1 MTDNEYYYRDQMK
14 ELQNVNAF
22 VRVNTLRIILN
33 KLEWFKSMEEVL
45 KYNYEI
51 LKRNVTKTYPYAFNK
66 LTEIYGEKK
75 KLI

>member
-33 KLEWFKSMEEVL
+33 KLEWFKENNGTIDQAIEFIRSEL
-45 KYNYEI
+45 K
-51 LKRNVTKTYPYAFNK
+51 
-66 LTEIYGEKK
+66 
-75 KLI
+75 